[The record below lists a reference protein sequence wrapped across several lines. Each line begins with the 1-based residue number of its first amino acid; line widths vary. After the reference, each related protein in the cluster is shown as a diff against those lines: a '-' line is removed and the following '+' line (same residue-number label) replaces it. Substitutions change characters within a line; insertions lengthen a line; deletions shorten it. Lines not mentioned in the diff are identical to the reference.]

1 MEAEFEGD
9 LAVMSNDE
17 IRRRKDSSKS
27 NIKAIDNRSN
37 KINIILE
44 VPADNDDVFRIT
56 QQYELLL
63 NEKGRHS
70 KELQQEIHKRELV
83 KQQRWKKFNIKYQT
97 SKIQKIQLNYGYILS
112 QYIFQKLHLSRTPKQ
127 ILPDLLRI
135 NFLEKPA
142 LPLTKNVEDR
152 DEIWRRL
159 KKACGDSRIL
169 LSKKLEV

>member
-1 MEAEFEGD
+1 
-9 LAVMSNDE
+9 MSNDE

-70 KELQQEIHKRELV
+70 K
-83 KQQRWKKFNIKYQT
+83 
-97 SKIQKIQLNYGYILS
+97 
-112 QYIFQKLHLSRTPKQ
+112 
-127 ILPDLLRI
+127 
-135 NFLEKPA
+135 
-142 LPLTKNVEDR
+142 
-152 DEIWRRL
+152 
-159 KKACGDSRIL
+159 
-169 LSKKLEV
+169 